1 MKKCP
6 FCAEE
11 IQDEA
16 IKCKHCGEFLDG
28 RERTPVDMPAPR
40 EKLPFYFRTGFIIV
54 AFCCVGPLMLPLVWW
69 RPKLSPVW
77 KAVWSILI
85 LLLSWGMYVAMQR
98 SIDLLGEYYELMQ
111 DF

>member
-28 RERTPVDMPAPR
+28 RPAPPPAKSR
-40 EKLPFYFRTGFIIV
+40 VPFYFKTSFIVI
-54 AFCCVGPLMLPLVWW
+54 AFCCVGPLMLPLVVWHPRLS
-69 RPKLSPVW
+69 RPW
-77 KAVWSILI
+77 KIALTVVV
-85 LLLSWGMYVAMQR
+85 LLLSWGMYLVLRQSAE
-98 SIDLLGEYYELMQ
+98 SIKEYYDLIEE
-111 DF
+111 FY